1 VSGEPVRWRI
11 ARWRGQI
18 TELGA
23 TLGQLGQSGLDRVT
37 AQLLISQ
44 ARRIENSHGS
54 NEAMSE
60 HRKTPEGGSH
70 CVAVKARLYEARTEE
85 VDNFFGRTLS
95 KYSHYF
101 THDHE
106 SYAVFCFKE
115 KADADKFAQAF
126 DGEPFD
132 PRDKGGGS
140 KWMFWY
146 KGRAAKHKRSPY
158 DFR

>member
-11 ARWRGQI
+11 ARLRGRI
-18 TELGA
+18 AELGA
-23 TLGQLGQSGLDRVT
+23 TIGQLGQSGLDRAT

-44 ARRIENSHGS
+44 ARRIGNCHGAG
-54 NEAMSE
+54 EAMSD
-60 HRKTPEGGSH
+60 HWRAPEGGSH

-85 VDNFFGRTLS
+85 VDNFLGRPLA
-95 KYSHYF
+95 KYSHCF

-106 SYAVFCFKE
+106 PHAVFCFKG
-115 KADADKFAQAF
+115 KADADQFTQAF
-126 DGEPFD
+126 AGEPFD

-146 KGRAAKHKRSPY
+146 KGRAAKHKRGPY